1 MEASKRIRALLNDLF
16 ASGTLADCYV
26 IDVEQHGS
34 QSLTIYID
42 SDSGVTLDKCT
53 QVSRY
58 LEKHL
63 EEEGLV
69 SGDYVLDV
77 SSPGV
82 ERPLMLWR
90 QYPKHKGRD
99 LLVTLKDGNVVEGKL
114 TEVNMDSL
122 LFETEKTQ
130 TVEIPFSDIDKSIVQ
145 IRF

>member
-16 ASGTLADCYV
+16 ASGALADCYV

-42 SDSGVTLDKCT
+42 SDSGVTFDKCT

-63 EEEGLV
+63 EEEGMV

-82 ERPLMLWR
+82 DRPLVLWR
-90 QYPKHKGRD
+90 QYPKHKGRV

>member
-42 SDSGVTLDKCT
+42 SDSGVTFDKCT

>member
-42 SDSGVTLDKCT
+42 SDSGVTFDKCT

-122 LFETEKTQ
+122 QFETEKTQ